1 MPCGFKVWD
10 GFQLKTNINCIDL
23 TTYLFCNAAQ
33 KCSLF
38 ALFNVHQLVL
48 LFKCG
53 YDQKY
58 FKCSSSFSSWLE
70 LLSKVFC
77 LMFFELLLGIVVII
91 KSILYN
97 VYKLLRRNGGYGYY
111 QKYCTIFI
119 NFFLYVVVI
128 IKSIL
133 YNFYGLLLVCGGY
146 VGYYQKYSVHIMF
159 INYFFVE
166 VVIIKSPATPLPRQ
180 SYQWTGAN
188 EAIQER
194 KTWNQN
200 EKILAGRK

>member
-1 MPCGFKVWD
+1 
-10 GFQLKTNINCIDL
+10 
-23 TTYLFCNAAQ
+23 
-33 KCSLF
+33 
-38 ALFNVHQLVL
+38 
-48 LFKCG
+48 
-53 YDQKY
+53 
-58 FKCSSSFSSWLE
+58 
-70 LLSKVFC
+70 
-77 LMFFELLLGIVVII
+77 MFFELLLGIVVII

-159 INYFFVE
+159 INFF
-166 VVIIKSPATPLPRQ
+166 L
-180 SYQWTGAN
+180 
-188 EAIQER
+188 
-194 KTWNQN
+194 
-200 EKILAGRK
+200 